1 MTTATFHPSRRTDPH
16 RTARAARAA
25 TWWGAAAIV
34 MAVATVALV
43 GGIVTAPAVQTWY
56 ADLARPAWTPPN
68 WVFAPVW
75 GTLYAMMA
83 AAAVLVWARRDRS
96 EICCPLGAFAI
107 QLGLNLAWP
116 LLFFGL
122 RSPLLGFLDICL
134 LWIAVAVTATQFFL
148 VSRVAGWLLAPYWAW
163 VTFAA
168 VLNAAIILH
177 GA

>member
-1 MTTATFHPSRRTDPH
+1 MRRVRVAAPTHSTMTKLDKCLSDRRPFVTTATFHPSRRTDPH
-16 RTARAARAA
+16 RTARAA

-34 MAVATVALV
+34 LAVATVALV

-75 GTLYAMMA
+75 GILYAMMA

-107 QLGLNLAWP
+107 Q
-116 LLFFGL
+116 
-122 RSPLLGFLDICL
+122 
-134 LWIAVAVTATQFFL
+134 
-148 VSRVAGWLLAPYWAW
+148 
-163 VTFAA
+163 
-168 VLNAAIILH
+168 
-177 GA
+177 